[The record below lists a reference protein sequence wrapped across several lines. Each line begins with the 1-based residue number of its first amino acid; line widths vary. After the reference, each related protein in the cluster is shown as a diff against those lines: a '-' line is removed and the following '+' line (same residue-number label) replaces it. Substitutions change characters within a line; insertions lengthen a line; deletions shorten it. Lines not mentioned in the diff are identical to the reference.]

1 MSTHRAIIVDDERL
15 ARRELAYLLRDHP
28 EVEVVAEA
36 GSIAEAAAAITRSQP
51 DLVFLDIQMPGES
64 GFDLFERVKLTARVI
79 FVTAHDSFALR
90 AFEVNALDY
99 LMKPVNPA
107 RLKQALG
114 RFLGRADPPAQ
125 PAPGRL
131 RYEDSVFVS
140 IDQNPRFVAMASIV
154 CILAEGDYTR
164 LVGVNGPIG
173 LVLKPLKDWEQLLPE
188 RHFARIQRSA
198 IINCAQ
204 VARFE
209 PWFNGAYQVHLK
221 SLAQP
226 LVMSRRYAR
235 SFRTR
240 FAV

>member
-28 EVEVVAEA
+28 DVEVVAEA
-36 GSIAEAAAAITRSQP
+36 SCIAEAVAAIERTQP

-64 GFDLFERVKLTARVI
+64 GFDLFDRVRLTAKVI
-79 FVTAHDSFALR
+79 FVTAHDDFALR

-99 LMKPVNPA
+99 LMKPVNPG
-107 RLKQALG
+107 RLRQAIS
-114 RFLGRADPPAQ
+114 RFLGREAPPSPPG
-125 PAPGRL
+125 PARL
-131 RYEDSVFVS
+131 NYGDSVFVS
-140 IDQNPRFVAMASIV
+140 IDQNPRFVAVASIM

-188 RHFARIQRSA
+188 RSFARIQRSTV
-198 IINCAQ
+198 INCAQ

-221 SLAQP
+221 SLPQP

-235 SFRTR
+235 SFKTR